1 MPSVNEQLQD
11 AAISHAIDLQRYST
25 GVVRRLMALLNR
37 SDADLFAQIQS
48 ALERL
53 PAESFTVERLDML
66 LADVRRI
73 NEAAYL
79 QLRHGLEGE
88 LKDLVAYESNYQMQL
103 FQSTLPVQVSVAT
116 VNVEQVYSAAMS
128 RPFQVSKDGAVPL
141 KEYLAGIEAGRA
153 AKIRDALRLGYI
165 EGQTIS
171 QMVQAIR
178 GTRARGYEDGLMN
191 ESRRHVEGMVRTAT
205 NHVANH
211 TRQRFYEENQS
222 LIKGWMFVATL
233 DSRVSITCAS
243 LSGKTFP
250 IGQGP
255 QPPRHINCRSS
266 SVPILRSWREM
277 NIDMDELP
285 PSFRASMDGMVP
297 EDLTFTK
304 WLRGKNAAVQD
315 EVLGPTRGKLFRSNQ
330 IEVDRFTDNKGRV
343 YDLETL
349 KKKDAAMFEKA
360 RI

>member
-116 VNVEQVYSAAMS
+116 VNVEQVYSAALA
-128 RPFQVSKDGAVPL
+128 RPMQNRLL
-141 KEYLAGIEAGRA
+141 KEWAQGMESDKMVR
-153 AKIRDALRLGYI
+153 IRDALRMGYV
-165 EGQTIS
+165 EGETIG
-171 QMVQAIR
+171 QMVQRIR
-178 GTRARGYEDGLMN
+178 GTRARGYEDGIIQVD
-191 ESRRHVEGMVRTAT
+191 RRNAEAIVRTAI
-205 NHVANH
+205 NHTSNH
-211 TRQRFYEENQS
+211 TRQKFYEENGS
-222 LIKGWMFVATL
+222 LIKALMWVSTL
-233 DSRVSITCAS
+233 DSRTSSVCQARDHKQFP
-243 LSGKTFP
+243 LNSGP
-250 IGQGP
+250 R
-255 QPPRHINCRSS
+255 PPAHFNCRSTMAL
-266 SVPILRSWREM
+266 VLKSWRDLG
-277 NIDMDELP
+277 IDTDELP
-285 PSFRASMDGMVP
+285 ESTRASMDGQVP
-297 EDLTFTK
+297 ESTNYQK
-304 WLRGKNAAVQD
+304 WLKGKPAAFQDDILGKTKGALFRRGNLPLDRFVDKAGKEYSLDQLRAKNAEA
-315 EVLGPTRGKLFRSNQ
+315 FS
-330 IEVDRFTDNKGRV
+330 
-343 YDLETL
+343 
-349 KKKDAAMFEKA
+349 KA
-360 RI
+360 GL